1 MIGGPAGVSIMLGDF
16 EIGAVI
22 SQAIEH
28 IGGLMR
34 RGRDHVDMV
43 GGALIGDMRVEAEA
57 VVDAVARV
65 DVTARGTALGSPA
78 ELTIGAGLGAVGTD
92 PREWQA
98 MLGRSEEHTSEIPSL
113 MRISKA

>member
-1 MIGGPAGVSIMLGDF
+1 MIRRPPRSTRTDTLFPYTTLFRSAKSQHGAKGEDMIGGPAGVSIMLGDF

-65 DVTARGTALGSPA
+65 
-78 ELTIGAGLGAVGTD
+78 EIG
-92 PREWQA
+92 RE
-98 MLGRSEEHTSEIPSL
+98 HV
-113 MRISKA
+113 

>member
-1 MIGGPAGVSIMLGDF
+1 MLGDF

-43 GGALIGDMRVEAEA
+43 GGALIGDMRVEAAA

-65 DVTARGTALGSPA
+65 DVTARGTAL
-78 ELTIGAGLGAVGTD
+78 
-92 PREWQA
+92 
-98 MLGRSEEHTSEIPSL
+98 RSEEHTSELQSL
-113 MRISKA
+113 MTTRFAALPLNTKKYDWRTATATSTAHIYFDCQ

>member
-65 DVTARGTALGSPA
+65 DVTARGTALGSP
-78 ELTIGAGLGAVGTD
+78 EEPPTGAARGAVALDTRARRAVRD
-92 PREWQA
+92 A
-98 MLGRSEEHTSEIPSL
+98 EEEG
-113 MRISKA
+113 

>member
-65 DVTARGTALGSPA
+65 DVTARGTALGSPDD
-78 ELTIGAGLGAVGTD
+78 LTIRAGRCAVPPD

-98 MLGRSEEHTSEIPSL
+98 VLGVDGAGQRRPTPI
-113 MRISKA
+113 IA